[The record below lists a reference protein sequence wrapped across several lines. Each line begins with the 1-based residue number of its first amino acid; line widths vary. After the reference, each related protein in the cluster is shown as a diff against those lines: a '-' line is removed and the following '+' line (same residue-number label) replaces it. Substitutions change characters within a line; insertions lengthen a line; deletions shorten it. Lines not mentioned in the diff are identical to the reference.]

1 MKIEQVYNLVN
12 DVTAEVT
19 GDSGLLTEDLSN
31 VVQVGTTIQNI
42 DGWQNKFVT
51 ALLDRIGKL
60 VFVDRPYAGSA
71 PSIMRESW
79 EYGSIMMKVSSDL
92 PEATENES
100 WELTDGASYD
110 PFVYHENKA
119 DAKFYDHIVTFEIEK
134 SIPNKQ
140 LKSAFLNATQL
151 NAFVSMLFNEVEK
164 SMTVKNDALIMRVL
178 NSMTADTFYNLHSG
192 GVYSGKSGIRC
203 VNLLY
208 LYNQRFSQ
216 NLTAAAAITD
226 AAFLRFASF
235 HMGLYVKRMNKMS
248 ELFNIGGKK
257 RFTPLDLLHIIYLDE
272 FAQAAGSYLY
282 DAANQFNSEN
292 LKFPEAETVPF
303 WQGSGT
309 DYAFGN
315 TSKINV
321 ISGDN
326 HTVTAD
332 GILGIMFDRDAC
344 AVCNENSRV
353 ETVYVA
359 KGEFTN
365 YFYRRDAR
373 FFTDDNENFVVFYVA

>member
-19 GDSGLLTEDLSN
+19 GESGLLTEDLSN

-42 DGWQNKFVT
+42 DGWQNRFVS
-51 ALLDRIGKL
+51 ALLDRIGRM

-71 PSIMRESW
+71 PSILRESW
-79 EYGSIMMKVSSDL
+79 EYGSIMMKVCSDL

-100 WELTDGASYD
+100 WMLTDGASYD
-110 PFVYHENKA
+110 PFVYHENTA
-119 DAKFYDHIVTFEIEK
+119 DAKFYDHMVTFEIEK

-140 LKSAFLNATQL
+140 LKSAFTSATEL
-151 NAFVSMLFNEVEK
+151 NAFVSMLFTQVDN

-178 NSMTADTFYNLHSG
+178 NSMTADTFYNLHAG
-192 GVYSGKSGIRC
+192 GTYSGKSGIRC

-208 LYNQRFSQ
+208 LYNQRFSKS
-216 NLTAAAAITD
+216 LTAAAAITD
-226 AAFLRFASF
+226 ADFLRFASY
-235 HMGLYVKRMNKMS
+235 HMGLYVKRLNKMS

-257 RFTPLDLLHIIYLDE
+257 RFTPMDRMHIIYLDE

-282 DAANQFNSEN
+282 DAANQFNKEN
-292 LKFPEAETVPF
+292 LKFPEAETVAF

-321 ISGDN
+321 VSGAN

-332 GILGIMFDRDAC
+332 GILGLMFDRDAC

-353 ETVYVA
+353 ETQYVA

-373 FFTDDNENFVVFYVA
+373 FFTDNNENFVVFYVA